1 MTTSIGSVFEED
13 GKLCPQIFFR
23 WFFVWIKRINFF
35 IVNFFLYRY
44 IKMSESSDLTYY
56 QRNWEVILNWAK
68 YYHENDKER
77 LKKQARNKYRNWRR
91 KK

>member
-13 GKLCPQIFFR
+13 GKLYPQIFFR

-77 LKKQARNKYRNWRR
+77 LKKQAINKYRNWRR